1 MLTPRPLLR
10 DATSSGRPA
19 PHQCARRCEQLV
31 DRYAQ
36 SSGQFHQDRERRV
49 AVARL
54 EIGDRRA
61 RQRRGLGQRVLR
73 ERAGVAQTHQVTGEV
88 VRGLQLAGV
97 GGVAH
102 ASGIVRASLV
112 AATDHLPI
120 CWTRRW
126 APRADKPI
134 VQSRPEG
141 ERSMFRITHIDHIVL
156 RAIDAERLLAFY
168 RDVLGCTL
176 ERRQDELGL
185 IQLRA
190 GASLIDLVPVD
201 GKLGRA
207 GGAAPGR
214 EARNLDHFCLRIE
227 PFDEAAICAHLR
239 AHGID
244 AGEFATRFGADG
256 DGPSVYLQDPEGNTV
271 ELKGGPR

>member
-1 MLTPRPLLR
+1 
-10 DATSSGRPA
+10 
-19 PHQCARRCEQLV
+19 
-31 DRYAQ
+31 
-36 SSGQFHQDRERRV
+36 
-49 AVARL
+49 
-54 EIGDRRA
+54 
-61 RQRRGLGQRVLR
+61 
-73 ERAGVAQTHQVTGEV
+73 
-88 VRGLQLAGV
+88 
-97 GGVAH
+97 
-102 ASGIVRASLV
+102 
-112 AATDHLPI
+112 
-120 CWTRRW
+120 
-126 APRADKPI
+126 
-134 VQSRPEG
+134 
-141 ERSMFRITHIDHIVL
+141 MFRITHIDHIVL

-214 EARNLDHFCLRIE
+214 EGRNLDHFCLRIE
-227 PFDEAAICAHLR
+227 PFDDAAICAHLR
-239 AHGID
+239 THGVD